1 MDLFL
6 GVVKLYL
13 LKRVNMF
20 LLNST
25 PDKQH
30 VSSNDGESVT
40 LSCNYRASSEN
51 IYLYWYKQH
60 SNQAPQYL
68 LHKGARSYSMVKD
81 IPDERFKSTTS
92 RNSTQLTIPNLTIAD
107 TAIYYCALMDA
118 Q

>member
-1 MDLFL
+1 MLL
-6 GVVKLYL
+6 QKLTDGDC
-13 LKRVNMF
+13 RAQDTVNQTRG
-20 LLNST
+20 NVIEYEGKSVT
-25 PDKQH
+25 I
-30 VSSNDGESVT
+30 VT

-68 LHKGARSYSMVKD
+68 LYKGARLYSMVKD

-92 RNSTQLTIPNLTIAD
+92 RNSTQLTIPSLTIAD
-107 TAIYYCALMDA
+107 TAIYYCALRDA